1 MEWSFFLIDLEVQ
14 AFFVLDFFRTGD
26 TYLSLRFAG
35 VVLTIS
41 YEFPFFAVFF
51 FLFCYVWFMFFFFSF
66 YSSNETNV
74 LYMVL
79 GNVWVSF
86 SSVRK
91 RKKKKDVWCIG
102 RLLTAH
108 FPINDDFMTC
118 LFIVSYFSLVILR
131 DLFAN
136 SCAWVSFSC
145 TAYLDAAYVYMYVY
159 SRGNAG
165 LLQTEKGY
173 YMNHMPSRSILH
185 EHEFVC
191 YTLKAL
197 GSNTA
202 S

>member
-1 MEWSFFLIDLEVQ
+1 MKERKEEGWMCNGMVFFFLIDLEVQ

-51 FLFCYVWFMFFFFSF
+51 FLVLLCLVHVFFFSF

-91 RKKKKDVWCIG
+91 RKKKKKTYG
-102 RLLTAH
+102 A
-108 FPINDDFMTC
+108 
-118 LFIVSYFSLVILR
+118 
-131 DLFAN
+131 
-136 SCAWVSFSC
+136 
-145 TAYLDAAYVYMYVY
+145 
-159 SRGNAG
+159 
-165 LLQTEKGY
+165 
-173 YMNHMPSRSILH
+173 
-185 EHEFVC
+185 
-191 YTLKAL
+191 
-197 GSNTA
+197 
-202 S
+202 